1 MATSSKTPAAK
12 RAPARKAAGT
22 APAAAATPKSSA
34 AAAPAAAKSAPRAA
48 ANPMGDM
55 QNMQKSFTKPL
66 KDLGERLQNLNLSG
80 AAGTIAA
87 SGRKDLEALIKA
99 NQKSYQGL
107 QAVVQRQTEM
117 LRDSIAAWQGTV
129 KSLPGSDPKEGIA
142 KLDEMGRAAFKQ
154 ALEDIRELADMAAR
168 SQAEAFEIVRGRI
181 ASNVDEVKKL
191 LRTK

>member
-1 MATSSKTPAAK
+1 MATTRKTAAATK
-12 RAPARKAAGT
+12 RAPAR
-22 APAAAATPKSSA
+22 KSSA

-55 QNMQKSFTKPL
+55 QNMQKAFTKPL

-87 SGRKDLEALIKA
+87 SGRKDLEALMKA

-107 QAVVQRQTEM
+107 QSVVKRQTEM
-117 LRDSIAAWQGTV
+117 LRDSITAWQGTV

-154 ALEDIRELADMAAR
+154 ALEDIRELADMAAT
-168 SQAEAFEIVRGRI
+168 SQKEAFEVVRERI
-181 ASNVDEVKKL
+181 TSNVDEVKKL
-191 LRTK
+191 LKQPGGK

>member
-1 MATSSKTPAAK
+1 MATSSKTTAAK
-12 RAPARKAAGT
+12 RTAAKKAG
-22 APAAAATPKSSA
+22 AAAAKPAGDNAGSSSTSSSA
-34 AAAPAAAKSAPRAA
+34 KRSAADPLE
-48 ANPMGDM
+48 
-55 QNMQKSFTKPL
+55 NMQKMQKAFAKPL
-66 KDLGERLQNLNLSG
+66 QEMGERLQQLKLSG
-80 AAGTIAA
+80 AAGAIAA
-87 SGRKDLEALIKA
+87 NGRKDLEALMKA

-129 KSLPGSDPKEGIA
+129 KSMPGNDPKENIA
-142 KLDEMGRAAFKQ
+142 KLDAMGRAAFKQ
-154 ALEDIRELADMAAR
+154 ALDDIRELADMAAQ